1 MGNDGNPSRNPRN
14 SRHHNPLGLFSRL
27 DLEMPIW
34 SEDLSACSLE
44 QVLQSQAENR
54 AWHKQIRLQTAE
66 IIERRLAKQITRDEY
81 VEHRKVTG
89 VDAAECQRR
98 ASILL
103 DVLARKQ
110 RV

>member
-1 MGNDGNPSRNPRN
+1 
-14 SRHHNPLGLFSRL
+14 
-27 DLEMPIW
+27 MPIW